1 MTVKTRLVTLAA
13 AGGMLALSAAAAFAS
28 PGIIKYT
35 SPVFAHP
42 GFLQVSTV
50 FPGQHVNVGPCHNGY
65 CFVSKPGK
73 DGYVQIS
80 AIKWFGGYGGY
91 GYGPFPPHGPFG
103 PFGPWW

>member
-28 PGIIKYT
+28 PGVIAYP
-35 SPVFAHP
+35 SSLYAHP
-42 GFLQVSTV
+42 GIFKIGAV
-50 FPGQHVNVGPCHNGY
+50 FPGQHVDVGPCFKGY

-73 DGYVQIS
+73 DGFVKIS
-80 AIKWFGGYGGY
+80 AIKWFGGP
-91 GYGPFPPHGPFG
+91 YGPLPPYGPFG